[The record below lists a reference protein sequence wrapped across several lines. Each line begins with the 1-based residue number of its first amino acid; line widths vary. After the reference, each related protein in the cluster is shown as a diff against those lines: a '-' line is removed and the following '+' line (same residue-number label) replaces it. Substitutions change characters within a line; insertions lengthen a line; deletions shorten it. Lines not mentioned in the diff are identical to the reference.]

1 MSLIL
6 TLFDDVFLSSTGNE
20 CSERLAFYGIDK
32 NLVSYFTKVL
42 HEGNA
47 SAAKIVNTWSGTC
60 YVTPLLG
67 AVVADSYWGRYWT
80 ILVFST
86 IYFLGMI
93 IMTVSASVSAF
104 RPPSCTGS
112 SCQRATAVQ
121 FGVLFLG
128 LYLVALGSG
137 GIKCCVSSF
146 GADQFDDTDSTE
158 KKKKTSFFNWF
169 YFTINVGSLIA
180 SSFLVWVQDN
190 VGWEWGFGI
199 PTVFMGLSIISFIVG
214 TPLYR
219 LQKPG
224 GSPLT
229 RLCQVLVASLRK
241 WKEGKSSE
249 GVLLFE
255 VEDKYSIIQGSRKI
269 EHTDDFKCLDR
280 AAIITSQDA
289 ENQGF
294 VNPWRLCTVTQVE
307 ELKILVRLFPIWAT
321 SIVFS
326 AVFAQMSTT
335 FVEQGMVMNTNLGR
349 FKIPPASLSIF
360 DIFSVMMLIPV
371 YDALVV
377 PIASRYTGLEI
388 GFTELQRMGMGLVL
402 SIVAM
407 AAAALVEMKRL
418 DLARQM
424 GDITKPAP
432 MSIFWQIPQY
442 MLFGIAEVFFY
453 VGKMEFFYDQSP
465 DAMRT
470 LCTALSLVTSAL
482 GNYLSTLILTVV
494 TFVTT
499 RGGQK
504 GWIPNN
510 LNEGHLDYYFWVLV
524 ALSFFNFMIYMVC
537 AFKYKEKIVN

>member
-1 MSLIL
+1 MADPEAHLIRL
-6 TLFDDVFLSSTGNE
+6 NCNHIAEEAQRPYIPLQGEGDGQNYTGDGSVDIKGRPSVRKNTGTWKACPFILGNE

-269 EHTDDFKCLDR
+269 EHTDDFKYFFCPLPNFLSMTFDYLR
-280 AAIITSQDA
+280 TAYYRYI
-289 ENQGF
+289 
-294 VNPWRLCTVTQVE
+294 NPTLH
-307 ELKILVRLFPIWAT
+307 
-321 SIVFS
+321 
-326 AVFAQMSTT
+326 
-335 FVEQGMVMNTNLGR
+335 
-349 FKIPPASLSIF
+349 
-360 DIFSVMMLIPV
+360 
-371 YDALVV
+371 
-377 PIASRYTGLEI
+377 I
-388 GFTELQRMGMGLVL
+388 G
-402 SIVAM
+402 
-407 AAAALVEMKRL
+407 
-418 DLARQM
+418 
-424 GDITKPAP
+424 
-432 MSIFWQIPQY
+432 
-442 MLFGIAEVFFY
+442 
-453 VGKMEFFYDQSP
+453 
-465 DAMRT
+465 
-470 LCTALSLVTSAL
+470 
-482 GNYLSTLILTVV
+482 
-494 TFVTT
+494 
-499 RGGQK
+499 
-504 GWIPNN
+504 
-510 LNEGHLDYYFWVLV
+510 
-524 ALSFFNFMIYMVC
+524 
-537 AFKYKEKIVN
+537 